1 MKIQITTYEP
11 MVYFWNSY
19 TTDINPEMIQCIIK
33 NGGFAYTYSMN
44 TQKLYKII
52 LKDGNIFKTD
62 LAGFRRINKIIKQQN
77 LDIEVISRG

>member
-1 MKIQITTYEP
+1 
-11 MVYFWNSY
+11 
-19 TTDINPEMIQCIIK
+19 
-33 NGGFAYTYSMN
+33 MN